1 MIWTLMML
9 KNTKL
14 FLLGS
19 EASLIVKISE
29 RARIQ
34 HYLQQKEL
42 ASNKIQGNMEQQ
54 KLLTRLEFA

>member
-29 RARIQ
+29 RGRIQ
-34 HYLQQKEL
+34 HYLQQKEF
-42 ASNKIQGNMEQQ
+42 ASNKIQGNIKQQ
-54 KLLTRLEFA
+54 KTLT